1 MAQKAVMD
9 KADSMHEQLDN
20 MNRDVE
26 ILRKNQKETQETKNH
41 LQQKWRLPLTG
52 LFVDFTMTLEQ
63 VWILSRE
70 MEDINNKRDTDT
82 WTSSKLK
89 NAFQNDTI

>member
-26 ILRKNQKETQETKNH
+26 ILRKNQKETQEIKITYN
-41 LQQKWRLPLTG
+41 RN
-52 LFVDFTMTLEQ
+52 
-63 VWILSRE
+63 
-70 MEDINNKRDTDT
+70 EDC
-82 WTSSKLK
+82 L
-89 NAFQNDTI
+89 